1 MKHIHRLEHLK
12 DEGIEKYSLAPELD
26 LSREYGIVLE
36 GGGAR
41 GAYQIGIWKAL
52 ADEEIKIKGVAGTS
66 VGALNGAMMV
76 DGDLE
81 RAFKVWSEITY
92 SRVMDVNEEAIAAL
106 LEGNLKST
114 EVLREIWQTIK
125 NGGVD
130 IAPLRG
136 LIGECLDE
144 DKIRSSGKDLNLVTF
159 CITEMKPL
167 NLGLEDIPYGELEG
181 FLLASAYLYG
191 FKNEKIYGK
200 HYFDGGVV
208 NRLPLNLLLKKGYTD
223 IIEVH
228 LYRKGLKFKKE
239 GSKGV
244 RVYNIVPRV
253 SLGNIVQ
260 FDRERSNKNMIIGYY
275 DGLRL
280 LYGLEGEI
288 YYVLPT
294 DDKEWFQDKIR
305 KLNPIRKLEIERRLR
320 LPLKSSDQEVFMA
333 MLEASAKELGVEKY
347 RLYTVIDLHGKV
359 KEAYLRRE
367 QMGRDTERKDLP
379 LFVYEC
385 CGL

>member
-1 MKHIHRLEHLK
+1 MKHVHRLEQLR
-12 DEGIEKYSLAPELD
+12 DEGIEKHHLTPKLD
-26 LSREYGIVLE
+26 LSREYGIALE

-52 ADEEIKIKGVAGTS
+52 ADEGIKIKGVAGTS

-81 RAFKVWSEITY
+81 RAFKIWSEITY
-92 SRVMDVNEEAIAAL
+92 SRVMEVDEEAIAAFF
-106 LEGNLKST
+106 EGNLKPV
-114 EVLREIWQTIK
+114 EALRKIWEMIK
-125 NGGVD
+125 SGGVD
-130 IAPLRG
+130 ISPLKQ
-136 LIGECLDE
+136 LIGEFLDE
-144 DKIRSSGKDLNLVTF
+144 DKIRNSGKDFNLVTF

-167 NLGLEDIPYGELEG
+167 YLGLEDIPYGELAG

-200 HYFDGGVV
+200 RYFDGGIV
-208 NRLPLNLLLKKGYTD
+208 NRLPFDLLLKKGYTD

-228 LYRKGLKFKKE
+228 LYRGGLKFKRNLP
-239 GSKGV
+239 GGV
-244 RVYNIVPRV
+244 RIYDIIPHV

-260 FDRERSNKNMIIGYY
+260 FDRERSNMNMMIGYY

-280 LYGLEGEI
+280 LYGLEGEM
-288 YYVLPT
+288 YYLLPT
-294 DDKEWFQDKIR
+294 HDMEWFKGKMR
-305 KLNPIRKLEIERRLR
+305 KLSSVKKMEIEWTLR
-320 LPLKSSDQEVFMA
+320 LPLKSCDKEVFMA
-333 MLEASAKELGVEKY
+333 MLEASAKELEVEKY
-347 RLYTVIDLHGKV
+347 HLYTVSELHGKV
-359 KEAYLRRE
+359 KEAYLQRE
-367 QMGRDTERKDLP
+367 QKGRELGKKDLP